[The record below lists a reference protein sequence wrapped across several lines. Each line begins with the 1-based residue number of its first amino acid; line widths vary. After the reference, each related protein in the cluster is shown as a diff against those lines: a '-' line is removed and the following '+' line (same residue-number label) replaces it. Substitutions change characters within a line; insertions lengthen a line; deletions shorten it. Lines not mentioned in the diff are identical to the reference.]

1 MRTIV
6 GTMLLLV
13 VLIVCTALP
22 GGARSGKPTSP
33 PVTTIVH
40 DTDSSGSPLLIR
52 SDDYNGS
59 GQATYSPSAVASY
72 IFSDGR
78 YFLRLYGQSVRTLFI
93 TPNDPIN
100 GSQPMAPP
108 AGYYWQNVE
117 LAVACFDQ
125 NLNLVPFGNI
135 VTSSGHCS
143 MILDFGYNGTEY
155 KLAMGPN
162 GNLPSSD
169 SGSGLVNVACNSVKN
184 AQCVNWTITPDTNA
198 SSTNPPTVANLFVYT
213 GSHKTPL
220 ALVGQYHLTLR
231 IDVTNP

>member
-1 MRTIV
+1 MRVKTLSLISFV
-6 GTMLLLV
+6 LLAMV
-13 VLIVCTALP
+13 ASA
-22 GGARSGKPTSP
+22 GSGKSTSVN
-33 PVTTIVH
+33 VTTIVH
-40 DTDSSGSPLLIR
+40 DSDTTGAQLLIR

-59 GQATYSPSAVASY
+59 GQAIYSPSAVASY

-108 AGYYWQNVE
+108 PGYYWQNVE
-117 LAVACFDQ
+117 LAVACRDQ
-125 NLNLVPFGNI
+125 NLNLVPFANI
-135 VTSSGHCS
+135 VTSSGNCE

-155 KLAMGPN
+155 KLGLGPN
-162 GNLPSSD
+162 GSLPAP
-169 SGSGLVNVACNSVKN
+169 GPNTGLVTVTCNSVVSGT
-184 AQCVNWTITPDTNA
+184 CVNWTITPNMTA

-213 GSHKTPL
+213 NNRRTPL
-220 ALVGQYHLTLR
+220 ALVGQYYETFQ

>member
-1 MRTIV
+1 MRIKTLSLI
-6 GTMLLLV
+6 LFV
-13 VLIVCTALP
+13 VAASALA
-22 GGARSGKPTSP
+22 ARSTSVN
-33 PVTTIVH
+33 VTAIVH
-40 DTDSSGSPLLIR
+40 NTDSTGTQLLIR

-59 GQATYSPSAVASY
+59 GQATYSPSSVSSY

-108 AGYYWQNVE
+108 PGYYWQNVE

-125 NLNLVPFGNI
+125 NFNLVPFGNVI
-135 VTSSGHCS
+135 TTSGNCE

-155 KLAMGPN
+155 KIAMGPT
-162 GNLPSSD
+162 GHLPAP
-169 SGSGLVNVACNSVKN
+169 GPASGLVTVTCNSVVSGN
-184 AQCVNWTITPDTNA
+184 CVNWTITPNTTTG
-198 SSTNPPTVANLFVYT
+198 STNPPTVANLFVFT
-213 GSHKTPL
+213 GNHKTPL
-220 ALVGQYHLTLR
+220 ALVGQYHETFR